1 MTEVTQQFLLKLARQ
16 ALEHYFDTQK
26 VLKIDP
32 TSSAG
37 GQSPE
42 LKEKRGTFVTLTKK
56 GLLRGC
62 IGHIEP
68 VQEIYKDVI
77 ENSLLAAFD
86 DNRFTPLRQEEMK
99 DIEIEISIL
108 SEPQNLVYSGADDLL
123 KKLSEAK
130 SGVII
135 RKGKNSAT
143 YLPQVWEDFASAEVF
158 LSSLCEK
165 AGLTPDEWRSGG
177 LEVLTYQAEVFGE

>member
-1 MTEVTQQFLLKLARQ
+1 MYECENKNFLLQLARRSI
-16 ALEHYFDTQK
+16 EHCFDTNE
-26 VLKIDP
+26 VLEIEETELPDK
-32 TSSAG
+32 
-37 GQSPE
+37 E

-77 ENSLLAAFD
+77 ENALLAAFD
-86 DNRFTPLRQEEMK
+86 DNRFTPLKKEEMK

-108 SEPQNLVYSGADDLL
+108 TEPQNLVYSDADDLL

-135 RKGKNSAT
+135 KKGKNSAT
-143 YLPQVWEDFASAEVF
+143 YLPQVWEDFASAEDF

-165 AGLTPDEWRSGG
+165 AGMESDEWRKGD
-177 LEVLTYQAEVFGE
+177 LDVLTYQAEVFGE